1 GFNCTTTEKSFTL
14 TPPEIAGTIMHLFR
28 GQIGRFPAQI
38 DAKRDWAGHQQPP
51 VGVKDSHNLG
61 EYPDEEEKGF
71 AVIASWEG
79 CFCAGRLPD
88 RGPVYGP
95 RPRAMYVSD
104 PYGTLRD
111 DDSRPGSER
120 AGGYAFRD
128 HQRRQ
133 GESLRNGHRE
143 SEWEDFFQCHGD
155 RNLYR
160 RS

>member
-71 AVIASWEG
+71 AVIGSW
-79 CFCAGRLPD
+79 A
-88 RGPVYGP
+88 
-95 RPRAMYVSD
+95 RAMYVSD

-143 SEWEDFFQCHGD
+143 
-155 RNLYR
+155 
-160 RS
+160 